1 MTKIIFTTDYFSLE
15 QDRNGINFIRS
26 GDAVVVTPLSDSG
39 QVLLAKEYAPAFG
52 GEVLVLPGGEVE
64 ADEAQ
69 ADTANRE
76 LQEEIGYRAGQLDL
90 IGEIRPWEKYLTV
103 RNHVYL
109 ARKLMPSKLKGDEAH
124 RITVYPISLDDI
136 GSLIGAGELHD
147 AVTIAA
153 LYLVCEHLKM

>member
-15 QDRNGINFIRS
+15 QDSDGINFIRS
-26 GDAVVVTPLSDSG
+26 GDAVVVVPVSDSG
-39 QVLLAKEYAPAFG
+39 QVLLVKEYAPASG
-52 GEVLVLPGGEVE
+52 GEMEVGV
-64 ADEAQ
+64 AQ

-90 IGEIRPWEKYLTV
+90 IGEIRPWAKYLAV
-103 RNHVYL
+103 RNCVYL

-124 RITVYPISLDDI
+124 PITVRPISLDDI

-153 LYLVCEHLKM
+153 LYLVREHLKGDGPCPP